1 MTIDGNVSSF
11 ADLSEL
17 GLSYDSGNGQLQ
29 LDPSGVPLFQSLTSM
44 QSAELVVSFTV
55 DDGSLTDTGS
65 LTLLVSGVND
75 APVALDPDLGS
86 ATDEDTLLTQQL
98 GVDLALDLFGTDV
111 DSPLTTASFAFTSAE
126 VTIDGNMSSFA
137 DLSELG
143 LSYDGGT
150 GQLQLDPSG
159 VPLFQSLPSTQSAE
173 LVVSFTVDDGSL
185 TDTGNL
191 TLLVSGVNDAP
202 VALDPDLGVGD

>member
-1 MTIDGNVSSF
+1 MIPIW
-11 ADLSEL
+11 E
-17 GLSYDSGNGQLQ
+17 
-29 LDPSGVPLFQSLTSM
+29 
-44 QSAELVVSFTV
+44 
-55 DDGSLTDTGS
+55 
-65 LTLLVSGVND
+65 
-75 APVALDPDLGS
+75 S
-86 ATDEDTLLTQQL
+86 ATDEDTPLTQQL

-111 DSPLTTASFAFTSAE
+111 DSTLTTASFAFTSAD
-126 VTIDGNMSSFA
+126 VTIDGNVSSFA

-150 GQLQLDPSG
+150 GQLQFDPSG
-159 VPLFQSLPSTQSAE
+159 VPLFQSLTSTQSAE

-202 VALDPDLGVGD
+202 VALDPDLGAATDEDTPLTQQLGVDLALDLFGTDVDSALTTASFAFTSADVTIDGNVSSFTDLSELGLSYDGGPASCSLTPAVCRCSSR